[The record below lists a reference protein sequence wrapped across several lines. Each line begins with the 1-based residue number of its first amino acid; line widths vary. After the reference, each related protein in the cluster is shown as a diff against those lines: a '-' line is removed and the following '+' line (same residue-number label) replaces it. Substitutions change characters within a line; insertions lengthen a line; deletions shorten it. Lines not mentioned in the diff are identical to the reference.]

1 MAGDD
6 VMEGLLVGQV
16 RETTSR
22 FYGKYRGVVTDVDD
36 PEGRGRIKAK
46 VDALNGSESDW
57 ALPVVPFAG
66 QSHGLVLLPETGDG
80 VWIEFEAG
88 DTNRPLWTGGWWAS
102 EAMPSD
108 GGTKKRAL
116 VTSNGHKLVLDEDG
130 RVVQLKHAGGAEIT
144 LTDIDITI
152 KIGAAQI
159 VLSAAGVNINN
170 GAFTVL

>member
-57 ALPVVPFAG
+57 ALPVLPFAG
-66 QSHGLVLLPETGDG
+66 QSHGLVLLLATGGG
-80 VWIEFEAG
+80 VWFEVEAG
-88 DTNRPLWTGGWWAS
+88 DTNRPLCTGGLGAS
-102 EAMPSD
+102 EALATA
-108 GGTKKRAL
+108 GGTRYRQ
-116 VTSNGHKLVLDEDG
+116 V
-130 RVVQLKHAGGAEIT
+130 
-144 LTDIDITI
+144 
-152 KIGAAQI
+152 AA
-159 VLSAAGVNINN
+159 
-170 GAFTVL
+170 

>member
-1 MAGDD
+1 MGGS
-6 VMEGLLVGQV
+6 VMEDLLVGQA
-16 RETTSR
+16 RDAASR
-22 FYGKYRGVVTDVDD
+22 LFGKYRGIVTDADD
-36 PEGRGRIKAK
+36 PEARGRIKAK
-46 VDALNGSESDW
+46 VDALQGNETDW

-66 QSHGLVLLPETGDG
+66 SGHGLVLIPEPGDG

-102 EAMPSD
+102 GAMPSD
-108 GGTKKRAL
+108 GGKKKRAL

-130 RVVQLKHAGGAEIT
+130 SIVQLKHSGGGEIT
-144 LTDIDITI
+144 ITDTDITI